1 MLADKIGGEKSVNRI
16 FFILHMN
23 VVVTELIVIKKLIIR
38 EFIIRI

>member
-1 MLADKIGGEKSVNRI
+1 MLADKIDGEKAVNRI
-16 FFILHMN
+16 YFILHMN